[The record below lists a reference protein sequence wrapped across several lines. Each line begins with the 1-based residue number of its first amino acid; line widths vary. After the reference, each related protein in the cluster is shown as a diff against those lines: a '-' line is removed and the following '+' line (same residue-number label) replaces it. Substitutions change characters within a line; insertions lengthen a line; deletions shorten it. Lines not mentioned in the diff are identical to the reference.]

1 MRDFLDLCLTHYSVH
16 SLCVFFQ
23 TSLSVR
29 SKEHLPMDSPQG
41 NFTAFVE
48 WVLVSCGSSFTVCAA
63 AEDVTRL
70 TPDTR
75 AHPASNNGHHR
86 LHASARRSQGA
97 QTDHSQS
104 PTVCLNNNNVRANK
118 RLFPSAKSP
127 SPLMVPLSLPLPH
140 PLPKTASAL
149 ALLLLAPFSSSP
161 PFLSTSRLF
170 LGFSPPILH
179 LGPSSLRIH
188 GAPSSPPG

>member
-1 MRDFLDLCLTHYSVH
+1 MPH
-16 SLCVFFQ
+16 SLLSPLALCIFSNKTQCAVQGTPAHGQSPGEFHCLCGVGAGELWVFIHCLCCSRRCHQ
-23 TSLSVR
+23 AHSG
-29 SKEHLPMDSPQG
+29 P
-41 NFTAFVE
+41 
-48 WVLVSCGSSFTVCAA
+48 
-63 AEDVTRL
+63 
-70 TPDTR
+70 R
-75 AHPASNNGHHR
+75 AHPAPNNGHHR
-86 LHASARRSQGA
+86 LHTSARQSQGA